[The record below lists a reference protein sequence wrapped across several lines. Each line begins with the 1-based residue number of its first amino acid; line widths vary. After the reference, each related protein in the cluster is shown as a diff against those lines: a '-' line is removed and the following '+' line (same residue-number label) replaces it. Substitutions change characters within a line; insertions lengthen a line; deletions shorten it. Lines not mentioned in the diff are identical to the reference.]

1 MAATMNST
9 VRVTRKSLAD
19 QIDRLDGILDGLSDA
34 LNESVADA
42 VRGVVGTAVRQAVQ
56 LSLHEVLDNPELL
69 RLAMLKHGLDTVPLG
84 SKLPMTLSQ
93 RIGGLL
99 SRAGEM
105 IHQAACSVWQKLQE
119 LGQAGLAFLR
129 QAHHGS
135 EVALSAVARTGQAT
149 GRRLTGFARLLW
161 SHPVVTLI
169 TLSTG
174 AAGVTLG
181 IFGPREVTATLLGLS
196 SSLLA
201 LGGSMAARFRFLLSY
216 LPKLS

>member
-1 MAATMNST
+1 MAATLNSS

-19 QIDRLDGILDGLSDA
+19 QIDRLDVILDGLSDA

-56 LSLHEVLDNPELL
+56 LSIHEVLENPELL
-69 RLAMLKHGLDTVPLG
+69 RLAMLKHGLATIPLG
-84 SKLPMTLSQ
+84 SQPRLSWGQ
-93 RIGGLL
+93 RLGGLIQ
-99 SRAGEM
+99 RVGETLR
-105 IHQAACSVWQKLQE
+105 QTARSVGQRLQQ
-119 LGQAGLAFLR
+119 LGEGALAYLR
-129 QAHHGS
+129 QAHHGT
-135 EVALSAVARTGQAT
+135 EVALSAVARSGKVT
-149 GRRLTGFARLLW
+149 GRKLTAFARLLW

-181 IFGPREVTATLLGLS
+181 ILGPREVTATLLGLS

-201 LGGSMAARFRFLLSY
+201 LGGSMAARFRFVLGY
-216 LPKLS
+216 LPK